1 MLQMLIPFQKWIVVG
16 ILVTLLV
23 GAAYYYYN
31 STQQRIQ
38 DLIENSAV
46 LRQNAIQLESA
57 NQKNLETIDTLQQDF
72 EEVRRNYQQV
82 QDEFQIIRLHNK
94 ELRERVAERD
104 LSTLAAEKTVLV
116 EKTINNASNNALR
129 CFELL
134 SGSPLTEKEKNAKNE
149 REFNAECPWLYNQPI
164 TP

>member
-1 MLQMLIPFQKWIVVG
+1 MLAPFKKWIITGIVVS
-16 ILVTLLV
+16 LLV
-23 GAAYYYYN
+23 AAAYYYYN

-38 DLIENSAV
+38 DLIEQSAV
-46 LRQNAIQLESA
+46 LKQNAIQFESA

-72 EEVRRNYQQV
+72 EEVRRNYEQV
-82 QDEFQIIRLHNK
+82 QDEFQIIRMHNK

-104 LSTLAAEKTVLV
+104 ISTLAAEKTVLV
-116 EKTINNASNNALR
+116 EKTINNASNNSLR

-149 REFNAECPWLYNQPI
+149 REFNAECPWLYDQLV